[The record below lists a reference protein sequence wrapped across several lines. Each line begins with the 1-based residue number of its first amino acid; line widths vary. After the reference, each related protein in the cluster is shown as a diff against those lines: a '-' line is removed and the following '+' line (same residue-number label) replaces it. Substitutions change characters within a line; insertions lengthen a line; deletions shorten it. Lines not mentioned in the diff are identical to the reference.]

1 MQVNQQSAC
10 ILLYKP
16 MTNKEI
22 ILKSIN
28 YIEQNL
34 KSEID
39 GMQVS
44 QHVCYSLYH
53 FIRLFQSVTG
63 FSPKSYIQQRRLTEA
78 VNELRTTQKKVSEI
92 AYDFQFGS
100 PEVFNRAF
108 KKQFGI
114 NPKEIR
120 NGYPIASLLLIQAI
134 TEESLERTDRAR
146 HAAPELVH
154 LEERTLVGISFF
166 LPDDVPVNDL
176 SKEWGRLFREVE
188 SIPHKID
195 PWRFYQL
202 QFWSDQQELGG
213 MYFFTGVEVHKVE
226 NLNPLFVVKTIPPGN
241 YLRFI
246 HRGLSNKVGYT
257 YHYIYNQFLPET
269 SYLLSKP
276 FNFEYYGELYKG
288 ACNEE
293 SESEIYIPVD

>member
-1 MQVNQQSAC
+1 MLVYLQSAC
-10 ILLYKP
+10 ILLYET

-39 GMQVS
+39 GMQVAR
-44 QHVCYSLYH
+44 HVCYSLYH

-78 VNELRTTQKKVSEI
+78 VNELRNTQKKVSEI
-92 AYDFQFGS
+92 AYDYQFGS
-100 PEVFNRAF
+100 PEAFTRAF

-114 NPKEIR
+114 NPREIR
-120 NGYPIASLLLIQAI
+120 NEYPISSLLLINCI
-134 TEESLERTDRAR
+134 TEESIDRTDNVRD
-146 HAAPELVH
+146 AAPELLS
-154 LEERTLVGISFF
+154 LEERTLVGLSFF
-166 LPDDVPVNDL
+166 LPDDTIITDL

-188 SIPHKID
+188 SIPHKIE

-202 QFWSDQQELGG
+202 QYWSDQQELGG
-213 MYFFTGVEVHKVE
+213 MYFFTGVEVEKIE
-226 NLNPLFVVKTIPPGN
+226 NLNPLFVIKTIPAGN

-269 SYLLSKP
+269 SYVLSKP
-276 FNFEYYGELYKG
+276 FNFEYYGDCYKG

-293 SESEIYIPVD
+293 SESEIYIPIN